1 MRTSFAI
8 VSLSG
13 NISGILGFVVCTNWY
28 PWTYRTILYASE
40 NVYYILRR
48 VLSRFELWQ
57 VLLSLPCPVLGL
69 NAWYTKFHVWKIL
82 ILGLG
87 TWMSL
92 VWILVFSSMSLGQ
105 FKLFLEEMIT
115 SLCHYE
121 DEMKAVTGHA
131 LCPADTSSISSWTPG
146 PFIYLVVIYWML
158 PLLHI
163 PARNTKCSKSK
174 QDVSII
180 MHLWRDR
187 KILTQHPSIHLSNIY
202 CGCVLQ
208 PWSFVRKPLDRQ
220 YVGNSCAF
228 SKD

>member
-146 PFIYLVVIYWML
+146 SFYLL
-158 PLLHI
+158 GGHLLDASSTPHTCQKHQVLQKQARCI
-163 PARNTKCSKSK
+163 HNNASVTWPQNSNPA
-174 QDVSII
+174 
-180 MHLWRDR
+180 
-187 KILTQHPSIHLSNIY
+187 SIHSFIKYLLWVCPSAMILCQKTPGQTV
-202 CGCVLQ
+202 CG
-208 PWSFVRKPLDRQ
+208 
-220 YVGNSCAF
+220 
-228 SKD
+228 